1 MSARLSPCSSLHW
14 PFVARVCG
22 FPVTLRPTAL
32 LFLSLSHFSSVLRFP
47 CLPSSLPLCPWKS
60 KLAFPVPG
68 FPSSAPRSS
77 PLASEIT
84 LLSYRTDF
92 KTDLKGL
99 QYGVAVL
106 ARRATILRS
115 HRPQRFVL
123 CPMSSGRHVTSGR
136 RQRSCGHSSWRDSCR
151 TNLHRC
157 HANTSGAARGGRR
170 RTSASTADS
179 GPGPRPAPRGTRS
192 LARRGAGPSR
202 SSARVLVS
210 VCALGGF
217 VN

>member
-14 PFVARVCG
+14 PLVARVCG

-136 RQRSCGHSSWRDSCR
+136 RQRSCSHSSWRDSCCTDVMR
-151 TNLHRC
+151 TPQEQP
-157 HANTSGAARGGRR
+157 AGADGGRAQAPWTR
-170 RTSASTADS
+170 GEGR
-179 GPGPRPAPRGTRS
+179 GPHPGERGHSPVAGRAPPAPPPAFWF
-192 LARRGAGPSR
+192 LFVP
-202 SSARVLVS
+202 
-210 VCALGGF
+210 GGF